1 MSTEP
6 STESVTSRR
15 QGRRPL
21 VFGVLHALSVVV
33 LIVAAAAV
41 LLPFVW
47 MVAVSVRTPQDLF
60 ANPTGLWPGQ
70 WSLDGYR
77 AIWTD
82 LPFLRLMINT
92 VVFAGT
98 ATCLLVMFDSMAGFA
113 LARLQFRGRTVV
125 FYVVIATLMVPFQTA
140 IVPIYLLEG
149 SLGWLNTYHGLII
162 PRMASALGIF
172 LMRQFFMGL
181 PRELDEAAI
190 LDGANKWQLF
200 TRIAV
205 PLSVPAMTSLFII
218 QFVALW
224 NDFLWPMVIAT
235 TIEMRTLPA
244 AITMFA
250 SSTSSIDHAAL
261 MAGAA
266 ISIAPLALL
275 FLFAQRFFVAGI
287 ATTGLK

>member
-1 MSTEP
+1 MQIDSLAP
-6 STESVTSRR
+6 VTTAPWPAKRI
-15 QGRRPL
+15 
-21 VFGVLHALSVVV
+21 VLALLRVLSVVV
-33 LIVAAAAV
+33 LVVAAAAV
-41 LLPFVW
+41 LLPFAW

-60 ANPTGLWPGQ
+60 ANPTSLWPSQ
-70 WSLDGYR
+70 WNVDGYR

-82 LPFLRLMINT
+82 LPFLRLLVNT

-98 ATCLLVMFDSMAGFA
+98 ATCLLVAFDSMAAFA
-113 LARLQFRGRTVV
+113 LARLEFKGRTVV

-149 SLGWLNTYHGLII
+149 SLGWLNTYHGLIV

-190 LDGANKWQLF
+190 LDGANKWQIF
-200 TRIAV
+200 SRIAV

-266 ISIAPLALL
+266 ISITPLALL